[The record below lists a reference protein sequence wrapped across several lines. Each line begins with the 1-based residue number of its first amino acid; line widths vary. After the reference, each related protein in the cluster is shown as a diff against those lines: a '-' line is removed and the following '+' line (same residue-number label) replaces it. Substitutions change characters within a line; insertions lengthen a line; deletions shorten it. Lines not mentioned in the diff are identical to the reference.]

1 MARVFD
7 NFTNPQGAR
16 AFASTML
23 TSGSKMEVFMD
34 RGVRKGAIFLASE
47 TRNGIRAQAPGGEAF
62 TRLAESTLRAKAPK
76 TKALI
81 NKGDLLREVQASNLG
96 SGAWL
101 VGVNRKA
108 RGRKGEKLANI
119 AAVMEKGTKQQDSFA
134 ITALAVESVLK
145 GGTGNVGVSIPPRPY
160 IEPTMRV
167 NQDKVV
173 NMVGE
178 ETFKGLFGR
187 FGT

>member
-1 MARVFD
+1 MARPFGA
-7 NFTNPQGAR
+7 FTNPAKAQ

-23 TSGSKMEVFMD
+23 TSGPLVKSSSA
-34 RGVRKGAIFLASE
+34 RGVRKAAIFLASE
-47 TRNGIRAQAPGGEAF
+47 TRKGIVSQAPGGEAF
-62 TRLAESTLRAKAPK
+62 APLAEATLRAKAPK

-81 NKGDLLREVQASNLG
+81 NKGDLRRAVQAHNLG

-119 AAVMEKGTKQQDSFA
+119 AAIMEKGTRQQNAFA
-134 ITALAVESVLK
+134 ITEAAVTSVLA
-145 GGTGNVGVSIPPRPY
+145 GGTGNVGVVIPPRPY

-167 NQDKVV
+167 SRGKVV
-173 NMVGE
+173 DMVGT
-178 ETFKGLFGR
+178 ETFNGLFVKV
-187 FGT
+187 T